1 MKIRTQS
8 VSGGRD
14 LEQFGRQGLQEKI
27 ELVPLDT
34 TDKPAW
40 YKRVYPWSVVWLKFK
55 YTQFPVNIE
64 ILAILRPVISLDRSI
79 LRAQQQCH
87 MREFGFDQ
95 VHGQPLF
102 YFFRCR
108 SPDTRFPL
116 KTWGGATAGDRTPA
130 MTQRANALLP
140 LAIVLSA
147 LDSHFE
153 GPKLT
158 SDVSL
163 S

>member
-1 MKIRTQS
+1 MKIGTQS

-64 ILAILRPVISLDRSI
+64 ILAILRHVISLDR
-79 LRAQQQCH
+79 CY
-87 MREFGFDQ
+87 
-95 VHGQPLF
+95 P
-102 YFFRCR
+102 
-108 SPDTRFPL
+108 
-116 KTWGGATAGDRTPA
+116 
-130 MTQRANALLP
+130 
-140 LAIVLSA
+140 
-147 LDSHFE
+147 
-153 GPKLT
+153 
-158 SDVSL
+158 
-163 S
+163 